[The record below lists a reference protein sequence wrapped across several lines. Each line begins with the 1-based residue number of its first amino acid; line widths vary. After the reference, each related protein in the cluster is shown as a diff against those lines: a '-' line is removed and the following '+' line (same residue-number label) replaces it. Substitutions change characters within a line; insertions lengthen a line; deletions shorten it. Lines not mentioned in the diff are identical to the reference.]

1 MPARLR
7 DRLPAV
13 LAQRV
18 NRRTLRNPGA
28 DLTRLPV
35 GFDLRSISI
44 AEGVRAALACASV
57 ILLYQWV
64 PWPPLLYMALAAN
77 LACFSDA
84 GGPLRP
90 RLIALSIFSV
100 LGGLIWAS
108 FGLLRPLGLPVVVP
122 LACLLIFCTSFARV
136 WGVAAMAAGNVLT
149 VVLVL
154 ALDQPLGLDQAV
166 LIALMFMAGG
176 AWAAL
181 LALVTWRLD
190 PYRLVRVAVADVWR
204 LLAALSEDIR
214 ALALR
219 PEVSVAEWEAHGRA
233 HRRPVRQAIEDAR
246 TVVMEQIR
254 RRGSLSPRGT
264 RALLRLE
271 AGEQVFGILIALS
284 DVLEAADKPGPEP
297 GQREQAAPLLRRL
310 PPLLLALARAMA
322 ADASKPPPRLAQA
335 VDRLAARDGPD
346 PIVQRLTQALAD
358 RLRVALKLFR
368 PGDALAADLLPDAQ
382 RPGPHPA
389 GGRPEKPEPGVPWRE
404 RLLGPLAAN
413 FTWRSATL
421 RHALRAATLA
431 APALVVTLLWQGPF
445 NHWLTITV
453 VLTMQPF
460 YSATWQRA
468 LERIGGTVLG
478 GLIGALLA
486 YAAQSP
492 LALAA
497 LMFPLCI
504 IGFSARDVSYGFFVA
519 CLMPQLVVLVELIQP
534 GHSSWEIVEMR
545 ALFTVL
551 GGMIAVAGC
560 LLLWPSWEP
569 PRLRKELQATLVA
582 HARFADAV
590 LSLMLG
596 EAGEKA
602 VEAARRA
609 AGVAANNLEASL
621 SRALQEPRRRQRDWL
636 EAAMVVD
643 ATLRR
648 IGGRLAVLQHEA
660 WSREALDPDAWRTW
674 RSWIGGTLD
683 AFAAGQPAPPPRP
696 EGAKLESLS
705 RIARQIELLERP
717 LNRLAHHRRGSRLS
731 P

>member
-1 MPARLR
+1 MPGRLR
-7 DRLPAV
+7 DRLPAA
-13 LAQRV
+13 LAQSV
-18 NRRTLRNPGA
+18 NRRTVRNPGA
-28 DLTRLPV
+28 DLARLPV
-35 GFDLRSISI
+35 GFDLRSISV
-44 AEGVRAALACASV
+44 AEGVRAALACAAV
-57 ILLYQWV
+57 ILLYEWV
-64 PWPPLLYMALAAN
+64 RWPPLLYMALAAN

-90 RLIALSIFSV
+90 RLLALSIFSV

-122 LACLLIFCTSFARV
+122 LACLLIFCTSFVRV

-190 PYRLVRVAVADVWR
+190 PYRLVRIAVADVWR
-204 LLAALSEDIR
+204 LLAALCEDIR
-214 ALALR
+214 SLSQR

-246 TVVMEQIR
+246 AVVMEQIR
-254 RRGSLSPRGT
+254 RRGSLSPRGVQ
-264 RALLRLE
+264 ALLRLE
-271 AGEQVFGILIALS
+271 AGEQVFGVLIALS
-284 DVLEAADKPGPEP
+284 DVLEAAAEP
-297 GQREQAAPLLRRL
+297 GSGRREQAAPLLRRL
-310 PPLLLALARAMA
+310 PPLLAVLAQAMA
-322 ADASKPPPRLAQA
+322 TDAREPPPRLAQA
-335 VDRLAARDGPD
+335 IGRLAARGGSD
-346 PIVQRLTQALAD
+346 PILQRLTQALAD
-358 RLRVALKLFR
+358 RLQVALKLFR
-368 PGDALAADLLPDAQ
+368 PGDALAADLLPDAL
-382 RPGPHPA
+382 RLAPHPA
-389 GGRPEKPEPGVPWRE
+389 GGRPDKPEPGVPWRE
-404 RLLGPLAAN
+404 RLLGPIVAN

-421 RHALRAATLA
+421 RHALRAATIA
-431 APALVVTLLWQGPF
+431 APALVVTLLWQGAF

-478 GLIGALLA
+478 GLVGALLA

-504 IGFSARDVSYGFFVA
+504 IGFSARGVSYGFFIA

-551 GGMIAVAGC
+551 GGMIAAAGC

-569 PRLRKELQATLVA
+569 PRLRKELQASLRA
-582 HARFADAV
+582 HARFAEAV
-590 LSLMLG
+590 VSMMLG
-596 EAGEKA
+596 EAGEKT

-648 IGGRLAVLQHEA
+648 IGGRLTVLQHEA
-660 WSREALDPDAWRTW
+660 WSREALDDDAWRSW
-674 RSWIGGTLD
+674 RSWIGSTLD
-683 AFAAGQPAPPPRP
+683 AFAAGKPAPTPRP
-696 EGAKLESLS
+696 QGASLESLS
-705 RIARQIELLERP
+705 RIARQVELLERP
-717 LNRLAHHRRGSRLS
+717 LTRLAHPGTAS
-731 P
+731 PSI

>member
-13 LAQRV
+13 LAQRL

-44 AEGVRAALACASV
+44 AEGVRAALACAAV
-57 ILLYQWV
+57 ILLYQWLR
-64 PWPPLLYMALAAN
+64 WPPLLYMALAAN

-90 RLIALSIFSV
+90 RLIALAVFSV

-122 LACLLIFCTSFARV
+122 LACLVIFCTSFVRV

-149 VVLVL
+149 VVLVF
-154 ALDQPLGLDQAV
+154 ALDQPLGVEQAMLV
-166 LIALMFMAGG
+166 AAMFMAGG

-181 LALVTWRLD
+181 LALITWRLD
-190 PYRLVRVAVADVWR
+190 PYRLARVAVADVWR

-214 ALALR
+214 TLAQR
-219 PEVSVAEWEAHGRA
+219 PKVSVAEWEAHGRA
-233 HRRPVRQAIEDAR
+233 HRRPVRQAIEEAR
-246 TVVMEQIR
+246 TVVMDQIR
-254 RRGSLSPRGT
+254 MRGSISQRGAQ
-264 RALLRLE
+264 ALLRLE
-271 AGEQVFGILIALS
+271 AGEQVFGVLIALS
-284 DVLEAADKPGPEP
+284 DVLEAAETPARAPS
-297 GQREQAAPLLRRL
+297 RRAQAGPLLRRL
-310 PPLLLALARAMA
+310 PPLLAVLAQAMA
-322 ADASKPPPRLAQA
+322 ADAREPPPRLAQA
-335 VDRLAARDGPD
+335 IDRLAARSGPD
-346 PIVQRLTQALAD
+346 PILQRLTQALAD

-368 PGDALAADLLPDAQ
+368 PGDPLAPDPLPD
-382 RPGPHPA
+382 RTGPPLPDSQPA
-389 GGRPEKPEPGVPWRE
+389 GGEPAVPWRQ
-404 RLLGPLAAN
+404 RLLGPARAN
-413 FTWRSATL
+413 LTWRSAML
-421 RHALRAATLA
+421 RHALRAATIA
-431 APALVVTLLWQGPF
+431 APALVVTLLWQGVF
-445 NHWLTITV
+445 THWLTITV

-478 GLIGALLA
+478 GVIGALLA

-504 IGFSARDVSYGFFVA
+504 IGFSARGVSYGFFIA

-560 LLLWPSWEP
+560 LVLWPSWEP
-569 PRLRKELQATLVA
+569 PRLRKELRAALLA
-582 HARFADAV
+582 HARFAEAV
-590 LSLMLG
+590 LSWMLG
-596 EAGEKA
+596 EAGEAA
-602 VEAARRA
+602 VDAARRG

-648 IGGRLAVLQHEA
+648 IGGRLTVLQHEA
-660 WSREALDPDAWRTW
+660 WSREALSAEAWRSW
-674 RSWIGGTLD
+674 RSWIGDTLD
-683 AFAAGQPAPPPRP
+683 AFAAGQPSAAPRP
-696 EGAKLESLS
+696 EGATLESLS
-705 RIARQIELLERP
+705 RIARQIELLQRP
-717 LNRLAHHRRGSRLS
+717 LHRLS
-731 P
+731 QPDAAAA

>member
-7 DRLPAV
+7 DKLPAA

-44 AEGVRAALACASV
+44 AEGVRAALACAAV
-57 ILLYQWV
+57 ILLYEWV
-64 PWPPLLYMALAAN
+64 RWPPLLYMALAAN

-90 RLIALSIFSV
+90 RLLALSIFSV
-100 LGGLIWAS
+100 LGGLIWAG

-154 ALDQPLGLDQAV
+154 ALDQPLGFDQAV
-166 LIALMFMAGG
+166 LVAAMFVAGG

-181 LALVTWRLD
+181 LALVTWWLD
-190 PYRLVRVAVADVWR
+190 PYRLVRIAVADVWR

-214 ALALR
+214 ALAQR

-246 TVVMEQIR
+246 TVVMAQIR
-254 RRGSLSPRGT
+254 RRGSLSPRGAQ
-264 RALLRLE
+264 ALLRLE
-271 AGEQVFGILIALS
+271 TGEQVFGILIALS
-284 DVLEAADKPGPEP
+284 DVLEAAGEP
-297 GQREQAAPLLRRL
+297 GRRGQAAPLLRRL
-310 PPLLLALARAMA
+310 PPLLLVLARAMA

-335 VDRLAARDGPD
+335 IDRLAARGGPD
-346 PIVQRLTQALAD
+346 PILQRLTQALAD

-368 PGDALAADLLPDAQ
+368 PGDALAADLLPDAL
-382 RPGPHPA
+382 RPAPHSA
-389 GGRPEKPEPGVPWRE
+389 GGQPQDPEPGVPWRQ
-404 RLLGPLAAN
+404 RLLGPIVAN
-413 FTWRSATL
+413 LTWRSATL
-421 RHALRAATLA
+421 RHALRAASIA
-431 APALVVTLLWQGPF
+431 APALVITLLWQGPF

-504 IGFSARDVSYGFFVA
+504 IGFSARGVSYGFFIA

-569 PRLRKELQATLVA
+569 PRLRRELQAALRA
-582 HARFADAV
+582 HARFAEAV

-602 VEAARRA
+602 VQAARRS

-621 SRALQEPRRRQRDWL
+621 SRAMQEPRRRQRDWL

-660 WSREALDPDAWRTW
+660 WSREALDPDAWRSW

-683 AFAAGQPAPPPRP
+683 AFAAGEPAPPPRP
-696 EGAKLESLS
+696 EGASLESLS
-705 RIARQIELLERP
+705 RIARQIELLQPP
-717 LNRLAHHRRGSRLS
+717 LTRLAH
-731 P
+731 PDAAAA